1 MAGSLQVL
9 VLGEICL
16 LLSVEV
22 PVGAPGRH
30 RGRGGQGV
38 EADAAAAERHPLSQ
52 ASTKA
57 GAAPIKTTETKP
69 QQNFLATG
77 KEIVKQSFDFVV

>member
-22 PVGAPGRH
+22 PVGASGCH
-30 RGRGGQGV
+30 SGGGGQGRDPCHLGPRARGGRV
-38 EADAAAAERHPLSQ
+38 HH
-52 ASTKA
+52 
-57 GAAPIKTTETKP
+57 GAVA
-69 QQNFLATG
+69 
-77 KEIVKQSFDFVV
+77 

>member
-22 PVGAPGRH
+22 SVGAPGRH
-30 RGRGGQGV
+30 RGGGGQGG
-38 EADAAAAERHPLSQ
+38 DPRHLGPR
-52 ASTKA
+52 ARGGRVDH
-57 GAAPIKTTETKP
+57 GAVA
-69 QQNFLATG
+69 
-77 KEIVKQSFDFVV
+77 

>member
-30 RGRGGQGV
+30 RGGGGQGG
-38 EADAAAAERHPLSQ
+38 DPRHLGPR
-52 ASTKA
+52 ARRGRVDH
-57 GAAPIKTTETKP
+57 GAVA
-69 QQNFLATG
+69 
-77 KEIVKQSFDFVV
+77 

>member
-22 PVGAPGRH
+22 PVGASGCH
-30 RGRGGQGV
+30 CGRGGQGRDPGHLGPRARGGRV
-38 EADAAAAERHPLSQ
+38 DH
-52 ASTKA
+52 
-57 GAAPIKTTETKP
+57 GAVA
-69 QQNFLATG
+69 
-77 KEIVKQSFDFVV
+77 